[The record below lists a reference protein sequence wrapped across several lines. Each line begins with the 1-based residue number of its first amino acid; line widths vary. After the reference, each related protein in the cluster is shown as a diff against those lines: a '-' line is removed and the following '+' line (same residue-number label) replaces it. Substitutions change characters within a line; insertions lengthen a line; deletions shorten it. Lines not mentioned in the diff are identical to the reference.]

1 MKIAILKTSA
11 AIGAYAADIIENRI
25 SCGRMKVLGVAT
37 GSSPLPVYQE
47 LAARRPEGLS
57 ALSAFALD
65 EYVGLSPSHP
75 ESYHA
80 VIDREVTKPLG
91 LDPERVHVPDGTATD
106 LEGACAGYEER
117 ITAFGGIDLQ
127 LLGIGSTGHIGFNE
141 PTSSLSSRTRIKTL
155 TPETRKDNARFF
167 NSPDEVPTHC
177 LTQGLGTIMD
187 AKEVVLIAQGRS
199 KAKAIAG
206 LIEGPVSAM
215 CPGSVLQMH
224 PQATVILDEEA
235 AAELK
240 GAAYYKYVAENLPL
254 WQRYPDALGKPHPKS
269 HALAEAGCS
278 LRPHRPQ
285 RTPPGYKRCGRDRMG
300 GNPGP

>member
-1 MKIAILKTSA
+1 MKITILETSA
-11 AIGAYAADIIENRI
+11 DIGAYVADLIENRM
-25 SCGRMKVLGVAT
+25 SSGRLKVLGVAT

-47 LAARRPEGLS
+47 LAARRPEGLPGV
-57 ALSAFALD
+57 SAFALD
-65 EYVGLSPSHP
+65 EYVGISPDHP

-91 LDPERVHVPDGTATD
+91 LDPERVHVPDGNATD
-106 LEGACAGYEER
+106 LQGACTSYEER
-117 ITAFGGIDLQ
+117 ITASGGIDLQ

-155 TPETRKDNARFF
+155 TAETRQDNARFF
-167 NSPDEVPTHC
+167 DSPEEVPTHC

-187 AKEVVLIAQGRS
+187 AKEVVLVAQGRS

-224 PQATVILDEEA
+224 PHATVVLDEDA
-235 AAELK
+235 AADLQ
-240 GAAYYKYVAENLPL
+240 GADYYKYVAHNLPA
-254 WQRYPDALGKPHPKS
+254 WQR
-269 HALAEAGCS
+269 
-278 LRPHRPQ
+278 
-285 RTPPGYKRCGRDRMG
+285 
-300 GNPGP
+300 